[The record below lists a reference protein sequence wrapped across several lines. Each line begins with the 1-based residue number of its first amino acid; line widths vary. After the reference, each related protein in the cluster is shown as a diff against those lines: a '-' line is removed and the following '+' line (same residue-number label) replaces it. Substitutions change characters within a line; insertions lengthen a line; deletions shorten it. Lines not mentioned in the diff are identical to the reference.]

1 MVCFFLVI
9 VIFCVILFCVQ
20 VIYVDSVC
28 FFFQDFIYNFEVK
41 VEEVV
46 FVEEFVNYD
55 YMRVQILDN
64 GIFEDQIV
72 FSDFFDVD
80 SLVDF
85 GILNQQGLSD
95 DQVVFLEENLGFEF
109 VFFFSV
115 KEDNFYVY
123 DVQKDFFFLEFV
135 DFSNIQGIGF
145 DIQEFDFGIDDFGFD
160 VWGFVDDGVV
170 FFNESI
176 NSLEL

>member
-123 DVQKDFFFLEFV
+123 DVQKDFFFQSLLILVIFRV
-135 DFSNIQGIGF
+135 LVLIFRSLILVLMILVLM
-145 DIQEFDFGIDDFGFD
+145 FG
-160 VWGFVDDGVV
+160 VLLMMVQ
-170 FFNESI
+170 FF
-176 NSLEL
+176 LMKV